1 MPDSTTIVVAG
12 ATGNLG
18 GQIVKSLIKEGAT
31 VRALV
36 RPSTTKAKRETLE
49 NSGAAIVEVNLRN
62 PDQVAKACEGASC
75 VVSALLGLRDVIVD
89 TQQILLEGSIKA
101 SVPRFI
107 PSDFSADYGRSPRH
121 EDRTLDLRRD
131 FSPNLENQAIA
142 PTSILT
148 GTFMDLLLSPSP
160 AFNLEDRTVTCWG
173 DPDTKLELTKLDD
186 VAAFTALAALDESTP
201 RTLRIV
207 GERISARE
215 LAAVAEEVTGAPF
228 ELIQAGSI
236 SDLSEI
242 ISVLQLGWKPNKTE
256 LYPEWQ
262 SMMSVRTMLSG
273 AAEVEPFDNQRYPD
287 LHWTSVRELLET
299 HLA

>member
-36 RPSTTKAKRETLE
+36 RPSTTKAKREILK

-62 PDQVAKACEGASC
+62 PDQVAKVCEGASC

-89 TQQILLEGSIKA
+89 TQQTLLEGSIKA

-107 PSDFSADYGRSPRH
+107 PSDFSFDYKKWPRH

-131 FSPNLENQAIA
+131 FSLNNQAI
-142 PTSILT
+142 PSTSILT

-173 DPDTKLELTKLDD
+173 DPDYKLEFTRLGD

-201 RTLRIV
+201 GTLRIV

-242 ISVLQLGWKPNKTE
+242 VSVLQLGWKPNKTE

-262 SMMSVRTMLSG
+262 SMMSVRTMFSG